1 MRGIIA
7 LLTVLILT
15 LGIVVVLWQI
25 GTIQLPFASAPVEPE
40 PAIPSLFDVVQTNDL
55 AFIKQALQGGADVN
69 ARNAL
74 GQTPLMI
81 AASTPNSSEVLLT
94 LLKAGAEVN
103 TRTEEGW
110 TALTFASRDTNTPA
124 IPLLLLNAGAD
135 PTVPNVEG
143 ELPLTYAAE
152 NSAIRNSG
160 LYPRLVELSE
170 RPFHSGWP
178 SGFVVPVEGATISSR
193 ASHLPGSPR
202 SYRNG
207 THEGFDFY
215 NGTVSVP
222 ITYGTPIRAVA
233 SGTVVRADTGYVE
246 MSPEQYQDVIRS
258 ATQSLSTPPDVL
270 DRLRGRQ
277 VWIRHP
283 GGFISRYAHLA
294 SVQEGLVEGISIV
307 QGQVIGT
314 TGNSGTLEAAEGT
327 QEDPHPHIEIWRG
340 DTYLGQ
346 GLEPAAIYEL
356 AAQLFGEASL
366 PPYTEE

>member
-1 MRGIIA
+1 
-7 LLTVLILT
+7 
-15 LGIVVVLWQI
+15 
-25 GTIQLPFASAPVEPE
+25 
-40 PAIPSLFDVVQTNDL
+40 
-55 AFIKQALQGGADVN
+55 
-69 ARNAL
+69 
-74 GQTPLMI
+74 
-81 AASTPNSSEVLLT
+81 LLT
-94 LLKAGAEVN
+94 LLAAGAEVN
-103 TRTEEGW
+103 ARTDDGW
-110 TALTFASRDTNTPA
+110 TALAFACQDANTPA
-124 IPLLLLNAGAD
+124 TPLLLLNAGAD
-135 PTVPNVEG
+135 PTVRNVEG
-143 ELPLTYAAE
+143 ELALDYAAE

-178 SGFVVPVEGATISSR
+178 SGFVVPVERATISSR
-193 ASHLPGSPR
+193 TSHLPGSPR

-233 SGTVVRADTGYVE
+233 SGTVIRADNNYQE

-277 VWIRHP
+277 IWIRHP

-294 SVQEGLVEGISIV
+294 SVQEGLAEGMSIL
-307 QGQVIGT
+307 QGQVIGA

-327 QEDPHPHIEIWRG
+327 QDDPHPHIEIWRG

-346 GLEPAAIYEL
+346 GLEPTAIYEL